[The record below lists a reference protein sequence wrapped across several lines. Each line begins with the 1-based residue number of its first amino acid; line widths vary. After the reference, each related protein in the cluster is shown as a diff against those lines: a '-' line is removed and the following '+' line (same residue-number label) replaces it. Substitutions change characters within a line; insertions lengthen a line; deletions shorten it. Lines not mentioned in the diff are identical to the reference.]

1 MATAL
6 QNQTA
11 RKILRGLKSHYPVFY
26 LQGWDEDRME
36 RLLRAVARSYY
47 GEDGHLEV
55 WSAGTG
61 FDSDA
66 PDAPTTDPLEAVAR
80 VAKGRTEGPRMVLLK
95 DLPTEFEGNPALVRG
110 VRDLYY
116 RLKNSRDVV
125 FLSCPLLKLPE
136 ILKKEVFLIE
146 VDLPSEEEVLEQLEV
161 ASGAS
166 GVPREQLFRVA
177 AGMRGLSLNEVGHLS
192 ARLFGGKPMG
202 EGEML
207 AEIQEEKGQILRKE
221 SCLQFYPPQ
230 RSLDDIGG
238 LENLKEWVRT
248 RADLF
253 TEKAWR
259 DNVPLPAGVLFMGV
273 SGCGKSMA
281 AKAIATA
288 WGLPLVRLDMS
299 LVLSGSFGTPEYAF
313 ARATRIA
320 EEIAPM
326 VLWVDELENAF
337 GFDSQASGSAGN
349 VNIFSS
355 FLTWLQEKSPRVFV
369 AATANRIHQLPAELM
384 RKGRFDQLFFLDL
397 PQAEER
403 KEILRIHVERYGGNI
418 EEFNLNYMAASTE
431 DWSGAEIEQAVKSAR
446 IDAYQEGRV
455 FNQRDVIRNVINTV
469 PLSRTMVEQIRE
481 IKSWVFQRA
490 INASRTEASGSVASS
505 APKAP
510 GQEH

>member
-1 MATAL
+1 MSKKL
-6 QNQTA
+6 ENQTA
-11 RKILRGLKSHYPVFY
+11 HKILRGLKSHYPVFY
-26 LQGWDEDRME
+26 LLGWDEDRME
-36 RLLRAVARSYY
+36 RLLRSVARSFY

-55 WSAGTG
+55 WSASHG
-61 FDSDA
+61 FGEHDD
-66 PDAPTTDPLEAVAR
+66 PNAPTTDPVAAVAR
-80 VAKGRTEGPRMVLLK
+80 VAAGETDAPRMVLLK
-95 DLPTEFEGNPALVRG
+95 DLPMWFDDNPALVRG

-116 RLKNSRDVV
+116 QLKKGRNVV

-136 ILKKEVFLIE
+136 ILKKEVFLVE
-146 VDLPSEEEVLEQLEV
+146 VELPSEAEVLEQLEHTR
-161 ASGAS
+161 GAEA
-166 GVPREQLFRVA
+166 VPREQLFRVA

-192 ARLFGGKPMG
+192 ARLFRGKPLP
-202 EGEML
+202 EADML

-221 SCLQFYPPQ
+221 SCLEFYPPQ
-230 RSLDDIGG
+230 RSLEDIGG

-253 TEKAWR
+253 TEKAWN

-337 GFDSQASGSAGN
+337 GFDSHAAGSAGN

-369 AATANRIHQLPAELM
+369 AATANRIQQLPAELM

-397 PQAEER
+397 PNVEER
-403 KEILRIHVERYGGNI
+403 KEILRIHVERHGGNL
-418 EEFNLNYMAASTE
+418 EDFNLNYMAASTE

-490 INASRTEASGSVASS
+490 INASKPEPKGGVAPTPKSS
-505 APKAP
+505 D
-510 GQEH
+510 

>member
-1 MATAL
+1 MGKKLENRTAH
-6 QNQTA
+6 
-11 RKILRGLKSHYPVFY
+11 KILRGLKSRYPVFY
-26 LQGWDEDRME
+26 LLGWDEDRLE
-36 RLLRAVARSYY
+36 RLLRSVARSFY
-47 GEDGHLEV
+47 GEDGHLDV
-55 WSAGTG
+55 WSASHG
-61 FDSDA
+61 FGEHDD
-66 PDAPTTDPLEAVAR
+66 PDAPTTDPVAAVAR
-80 VAKGRTEGPRMVLLK
+80 VAAGETDAPRMVLLK
-95 DLPTEFEGNPALVRG
+95 DLPTWFDDNPALVRG

-116 RLKNSRDVV
+116 QLKKGRNVV

-136 ILKKEVFLIE
+136 ILKKEVFLVE
-146 VDLPSEEEVLEQLEV
+146 VDLPSEAEVLEQLEHTHGTE
-161 ASGAS
+161 A
-166 GVPREQLFRVA
+166 VPREQLFRVA

-192 ARLFGGKPMG
+192 ARLFRGKPMP
-202 EGEML
+202 EAEML

-221 SCLQFYPPQ
+221 SCLEFYPPQ
-230 RSLDDIGG
+230 PSLDQIGG

-253 TEKAWR
+253 SEKAWR

-288 WGLPLVRLDMS
+288 WNLPLVRLDMS

-337 GFDSQASGSAGN
+337 GFDSHAAGSAGN

-369 AATANRIHQLPAELM
+369 AATANRIQQLPAELM

-397 PQAEER
+397 PNVDER
-403 KEILRIHVERYGGNI
+403 KEILRIHVLRHGGSI
-418 EEFNLNYMAASTE
+418 EDFNLNYMAASTE
-431 DWSGAEIEQAVKSAR
+431 GWSGAEIEQAVKSAR
-446 IDAYQEGRV
+446 IDAYREDRV

-490 INASRTEASGSVASS
+490 INASQPEASGKGEAG
-505 APKAP
+505 APPAP
-510 GQEH
+510 E